1 MVVNSRVS
9 MVTDQNGEQVVPGLR
24 VIASTKGW
32 AFGEVGGCLAI
43 VWRDQPTAEAFRRRN
58 EELLALCGRTPG
70 HCALVEVIEPSS
82 KPPPSDVRRVA
93 MEVFKQLGGNL
104 SAVGF
109 VLEGTEMRSAFAR
122 ALLTGMMFLTK
133 QLQPWKV
140 FKNPSSMAEWIRPR
154 VGAKDPQFEPNLV
167 FALEHLRGLI
177 ASR

>member
-1 MVVNSRVS
+1 VIVA
-9 MVTDQNGEQVVPGLR
+9 TEQNGGQVVPGLR
-24 VIASTKGW
+24 VIAATDGW

-58 EELLALCGRTPG
+58 EELLAMCGKMPG
-70 HCALVEVIEPSS
+70 QCALVEIIEPSS

-109 VLEGTEMRSAFAR
+109 VIEGTEMRSAFAR

-133 QLQPWKV
+133 KLQPTKV
-140 FKNPSSMAEWIRPR
+140 FKSASMMAEWIKPR
-154 VGAKDPQFEPNLV
+154 VGAKDPEFEPNLV
-167 FALEHLRGLI
+167 QALEHLRGLI